1 MRLQWRERN
10 KSSKRGDQGGR
21 QGSNFIFINHVNNKK
36 FKCIYKKRRAS
47 EEDPPKSAPKLILIF
62 IRLQKYMCADN
73 ESKESS

>member
-1 MRLQWRERN
+1 M
-10 KSSKRGDQGGR
+10 S
-21 QGSNFIFINHVNNKK
+21 IIK